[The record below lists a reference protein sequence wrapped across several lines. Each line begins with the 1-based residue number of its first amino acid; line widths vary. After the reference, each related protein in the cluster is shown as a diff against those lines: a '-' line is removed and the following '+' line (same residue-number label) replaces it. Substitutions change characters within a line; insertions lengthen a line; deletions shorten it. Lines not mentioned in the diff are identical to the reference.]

1 MKLPP
6 LNAIKA
12 FEATV
17 RCGTFTAAGAEL
29 GVSSAAVSLQV
40 SKAEEFLGKQLFL
53 RGNNFL
59 TTTDAGQMLYPHV
72 ARALSDLS
80 EITER
85 FLEQDMRS
93 RIVISTIQSLAEG
106 LVVPA
111 VAKFRHSNPQVGV
124 SLQIDSDPFVFDQHE
139 IDLRVSFQDHNSA
152 NVTSQ
157 LLFQDTVA
165 PICAPPLAQHLPP
178 DLLDI
183 PDRLLIHV
191 DWGETYTSYPTWA
204 TWFRNF
210 GNRKISDARAGL
222 RVAGTN
228 IGLELAIRG
237 AGIMLAPLSLA
248 QKAITAGQVTA
259 LASTQLSLPYGYYVS
274 QNARSLSEV
283 KPRKS
288 QYLDHIQQL
297 LKQAAPKP

>member
-40 SKAEEFLGKQLFL
+40 SKAEDFLGKKLFL
-53 RGNNFL
+53 RGSNSL
-59 TTTDAGQMLYPHV
+59 SVTDAGQVLYPHV

-111 VAKFRHSNPQVGV
+111 VAKFRQSTPQVGV
-124 SLQIDSDPFVFDQHE
+124 SIQIDSDPFAFNRQE
-139 IDLRVSFQDHNSA
+139 IDLRVSFQDHNSS
-152 NVTSQ
+152 NITSQ
-157 LLFQDTVA
+157 LIFQDKVV
-165 PICAPPLAQHLPP
+165 PICAPRLTHQLPS

-191 DWGETYTSYPTWA
+191 DWGETYTSYPTWT

-210 GNRKISDARAGL
+210 GDLKLLDARAGI

-228 IGLELAIRG
+228 IGLELAIQG
-237 AGIMLAPLSLA
+237 AGVMLAPLSLA
-248 QKAITAGQVTA
+248 QKAIAAGHVTPIS
-259 LASTQLSLPYGYYVS
+259 STQLSLPYGYYVS
-274 QNARSLSEV
+274 QNARSLTGVRS
-283 KPRKS
+283 RKF

-297 LKQAAPKP
+297 LKQSDPKS